1 MASRVDMYKLNAEE
15 ELLCLL
21 ALTKRRRRRRWYV
34 RPLNAT
40 RQIDGEYSVLVKEM
54 RAMDEQMHFGY
65 FRMSAQRFDDLLH
78 RIRPYMDHKRTHT
91 SPVSLQERLA
101 VTLRILA
108 SGNAQKCVASSY
120 KLGSTTVSVV
130 VSEVCQAIWT
140 ALKGDFV
147 SPPKGNEWLDIKHE
161 LLNGTLELP
170 RPENLPGTNIKLPH
184 VFLGDAAFPLHVN
197 LMRPY
202 PGANLDEARKVYN
215 YRHSR
220 ARRVIENS
228 FGILAAR
235 WRILGR
241 PMEFHPEKAVDV
253 VKACVALHNML
264 TLTDAAT
271 SSASKYIPPN
281 FADDQSS

>member
-1 MASRVDMYKLNAEE
+1 MVDIGSYGRESDGGIFKDSILSR
-15 ELLCLL
+15 
-21 ALTKRRRRRRWYV
+21 
-34 RPLNAT
+34 
-40 RQIDGEYSVLVKEM
+40 
-54 RAMDEQMHFGY
+54 
-65 FRMSAQRFDDLLH
+65 
-78 RIRPYMDHKRTHT
+78 
-91 SPVSLQERLA
+91 
-101 VTLRILA
+101 
-108 SGNAQKCVASSY
+108 
-120 KLGSTTVSVV
+120 
-130 VSEVCQAIWT
+130 
-140 ALKGDFV
+140 
-147 SPPKGNEWLDIKHE
+147 

-271 SSASKYIPPN
+271 SSASKEDKDGVGDGGICN
-281 FADDQSS
+281 VIGSGEMGGGDGVTGEELSKVVVSGGEADVEDVPGDCVAMEI

>member
-1 MASRVDMYKLNAEE
+1 
-15 ELLCLL
+15 
-21 ALTKRRRRRRWYV
+21 
-34 RPLNAT
+34 
-40 RQIDGEYSVLVKEM
+40 
-54 RAMDEQMHFGY
+54 MDEQMHFGY
-65 FRMSAQRFDDLLH
+65 FIMSAQWFDDLLH
-78 RIRPYMDHKRTHT
+78 RIRPYLDHKRTHT

-108 SGNAQKCVASSY
+108 SGSAQKCVASSY

-161 LLNGTLELP
+161 FWRVWNFP
-170 RPENLPGTNIKLPH
+170 NC
-184 VFLGDAAFPLHVN
+184 LGCVDGKHILDEARDAAFPLHVN
-197 LMRPY
+197 LMCPY

-264 TLTDAAT
+264 TLTDDAT

-281 FADDQSS
+281 FADGTSAIGEQMPGEWRRLVSGDSNLLAAGRMSTARALPLQ